1 MGKGERFLGDFLV
14 MFLLIDLKKK
24 VGRGINF
31 KIAETEHVQSR
42 NYCVLKSKVYINLF
56 HDLHLFFV

>member
-31 KIAETEHVQSR
+31 KIAENEHVQSR
-42 NYCVLKSKVYINLF
+42 NYCVLQSKVYINLF